1 MLMCMLDFS
10 TFQQAGNIYVIYLWH
25 ETSLALRSIE
35 QDGEF
40 EDSPMAQT
48 TDESRAQLIANLQ
61 QQAEELAE
69 LNRIAIALTSEFDL
83 QRLLQM
89 MTDAARKITAAQY
102 ATFFLIPEIVGE
114 SNLAPTTK
122 VVFELAAIS
131 GATEP
136 IERHFRHLGPVEGI
150 GLLRPVFWEGSS
162 VVVDDVYQDPAYVG
176 IPHGHIPVRSFLGVQ
191 LRTREDTILGAF
203 LIGHTRPNRF
213 TARHVELM
221 EVLSAQ
227 AAVAI
232 HNAQLVARERLAMEE
247 YAAHLEKEVR
257 ERTADLERSNRDL
270 SMYATNLQQLHHELT
285 EAQKRQ
291 MLVEERNRI
300 AQELHDRVQ
309 QTLFAIGLK
318 ENWVKEQ
325 LPVHSPLIRPLRAI
339 EELVSLGTAQVR
351 DAIFALSSSKMPG
364 DGLVTMLYTL
374 IHDLRESTMMEADLV
389 VAEWAT
395 QPPSHI
401 EYTLFTVAQEALS
414 NVRRHACATT
424 IIVTVQVTLTQA
436 VLVVQ
441 DNGVG
446 LPERVLQTYHSNT
459 LHLGLK
465 GMHHRIE
472 DLNGQFTLVNG
483 EEGGLIVKA
492 VVPL

>member
-1 MLMCMLDFS
+1 M
-10 TFQQAGNIYVIYLWH
+10 T
-25 ETSLALRSIE
+25 
-35 QDGEF
+35 
-40 EDSPMAQT
+40 QT

-61 QQAEELAE
+61 RQAEELAE

-83 QRLLQM
+83 QRLLQV
-89 MTDAARKITAAQY
+89 MTDSARKITAAEY
-102 ATFFLIPEIVGE
+102 AAFFLIPEIVGE
-114 SNLAPTTK
+114 SNHKSATK
-122 VVFELAAIS
+122 VGFELAAIS
-131 GATEP
+131 GATEHV
-136 IERHFRHLGPVEGI
+136 ERHFRHLGPVDGI
-150 GLLRPVFWEGSS
+150 GLLRHVFNRLEGSS
-162 VVVDDVYQDPAYVG
+162 VVVDDVYQDPSYIG
-176 IPHGHIPVRSFLGVQ
+176 IPRGHIPVRSFLGVQ

-232 HNAQLVARERLAMEE
+232 HNAQLVARERLAMEA
-247 YAAHLEKEVR
+247 YAAHLEKEVH
-257 ERTADLERSNRDL
+257 ERTAELERNNREL
-270 SMYATNLQQLHHELT
+270 SMFATNLQQLHHDLT

-309 QTLFAIGLK
+309 QTLFTIGLK
-318 ENWVKEQ
+318 ANWIKER
-325 LPVHSPLIRPLRAI
+325 LPAASSLTRSLRSI

-351 DAIFALSSSKMPG
+351 DAIFALSSSEPSR

-374 IHDLRESTMMEADLV
+374 IHDLRDSSTIEADLV
-389 VAEWAT
+389 VAEWAA

-401 EYTLFTVAQEALS
+401 EYTLFTVAQEAIS

-424 IIVTVQVTLTQA
+424 VIVTVQVTPMQA

-446 LPERVLQTYHSNT
+446 LSAQELHVYRSNT

-472 DLNGQFTLVNG
+472 ELGGQFTLANG
-483 EEGGLIVKA
+483 EEGGLIVKV

>member
-1 MLMCMLDFS
+1 M
-10 TFQQAGNIYVIYLWH
+10 T
-25 ETSLALRSIE
+25 
-35 QDGEF
+35 
-40 EDSPMAQT
+40 QT

-61 QQAEELAE
+61 RQAEELAE

-83 QRLLQM
+83 QRLLQV
-89 MTDAARKITAAQY
+89 MTDSARKITAAEY
-102 ATFFLIPEIVGE
+102 AAFFLIPEIVGE
-114 SNLAPTTK
+114 SNHKSATK
-122 VVFELAAIS
+122 VGFELAAIS
-131 GATEP
+131 GATEHV
-136 IERHFRHLGPVEGI
+136 ERHFRHLGPVDGI
-150 GLLRPVFWEGSS
+150 GLLRHVFNRLEGSS
-162 VVVDDVYQDPAYVG
+162 VVVDDVYQDPSYIG
-176 IPHGHIPVRSFLGVQ
+176 IPRGHIPVRSFLGVQ

-232 HNAQLVARERLAMEE
+232 HNAQLVARERLAMEA
-247 YAAHLEKEVR
+247 YAAHLEKEVH
-257 ERTADLERSNRDL
+257 ERTAELERNNREL
-270 SMYATNLQQLHHELT
+270 SMFATNLQQLHHDLT

-309 QTLFAIGLK
+309 QTLFTIGLK
-318 ENWVKEQ
+318 ANWIKER
-325 LPVHSPLIRPLRAI
+325 LPAASSLTRSLRSI

-351 DAIFALSSSKMPG
+351 DAIFALSSSEPSR

-374 IHDLRESTMMEADLV
+374 IHDLRDSSTIEADLV
-389 VAEWAT
+389 VAEWAA

-401 EYTLFTVAQEALS
+401 EYTLFTVAQEAIS

-424 IIVTVQVTLTQA
+424 VIVTVQVTPMQA

-446 LPERVLQTYHSNT
+446 LSAQELHVYRSNT

-472 DLNGQFTLVNG
+472 ELGGQFTLANG